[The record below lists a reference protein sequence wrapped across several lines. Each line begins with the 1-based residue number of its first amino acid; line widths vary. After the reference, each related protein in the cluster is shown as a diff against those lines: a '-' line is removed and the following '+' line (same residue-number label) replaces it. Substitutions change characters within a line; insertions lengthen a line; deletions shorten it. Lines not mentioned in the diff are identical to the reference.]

1 LSPDAP
7 QLNPEPP
14 AATVESLA
22 ELEPEQKAAPATETS
37 LVEKG
42 RIERVEEGTHCDGA
56 SGSIDMTK
64 GQNGLLRWLIFI

>member
-14 AATVESLA
+14 AVAVESLA
-22 ELEPEQKAAPATETS
+22 ELEPEPKAAPATETS

-42 RIERVEEGTHCDGA
+42 RIERVEEDTHCDGA
-56 SGSIDMTK
+56 GGSIDKTK
-64 GQNGLLRWLIFI
+64 GQNGLLKWLIFI